1 MIEVADAT
9 RSDVAVK
16 VEAEELELVL
26 DEEPE
31 VEPDVV
37 VAGTLEL
44 ELVIIE
50 ELDVVLV
57 LAVD

>member
-26 DEEPE
+26 DEGLE
-31 VEPDVV
+31 VELDVV
-37 VAGTLEL
+37 VDGISEL
-44 ELVIIE
+44 ELVIIK
-50 ELDVVLV
+50 ELDEVLV
-57 LAVD
+57 LVVD